1 MRSAIHLLLRDEEIV
16 YSVYKYHESDGNIKK
31 SVGTQVSGYLAKEL
45 IAELQSEILGPK
57 DSDCGTLGYLE
68 VQIPSSRLN
77 DFVDRYI
84 IEGGRLK
91 ILSEDVIKSYA
102 GKTVKMRSPMFCTRV
117 GKKKC
122 LCNKC
127 AGDYYYKLNK
137 ENIGLVG
144 SKVATTL
151 TQLNLQKF
159 HENLVKTHQ
168 IDVNDILI

>member
-84 IEGGRLK
+84 IKQALAPEISDREIRIHRRRK
-91 ILSEDVIKSYA
+91 
-102 GKTVKMRSPMFCTRV
+102 VK
-117 GKKKC
+117 
-122 LCNKC
+122 
-127 AGDYYYKLNK
+127 
-137 ENIGLVG
+137 
-144 SKVATTL
+144 
-151 TQLNLQKF
+151 
-159 HENLVKTHQ
+159 
-168 IDVNDILI
+168 DIIRRCD

>member
-1 MRSAIHLLLRDEEIV
+1 M
-16 YSVYKYHESDGNIKK
+16 
-31 SVGTQVSGYLAKEL
+31 

-57 DSDCGTLGYLE
+57 DSDCGSLGYLE
-68 VQIPSSRLN
+68 IVIPKNTN

-84 IEGGRLK
+84 IEGNKLK
-91 ILSEDVIKSYA
+91 VLSSDVIKSYV
-102 GKTVKMRSPMFCTRV
+102 GKKVKMRSPMFCTRV
-117 GKKKC
+117 GEKKC

-168 IDVNDILI
+168 IDVNDMLI